1 MNKAKARA
9 FLKWAGG
16 KYSLVDEIKK
26 QLPEGRKLIEP
37 FVGAGSVFLNTD
49 YQQYLLCDINP
60 DLISL
65 YNIVKQRPQQFLEV
79 SQTLIV
85 ANNNQQE
92 RYYQLREEF
101 NSCSEPLRRAAL
113 FLYLNRHGYNGLCR
127 YNRSGGFNV
136 PFGKYDSPKC
146 PVDEMRF
153 FHKYFEGKE
162 VLFNSLSFEHES
174 LYSSLGEGDVL
185 YMDPPY
191 VPATETANFTSYATE
206 GFTHEQQVKL
216 SNIAEELSSKGVKVI
231 ISNHDVP
238 ITRELYKNAKIYG
251 IQVTRTISAKSSSR
265 KKASELIAVYG

>member
-1 MNKAKARA
+1 MNKP
-9 FLKWAGG
+9 FLKWAGN
-16 KYSLVDEIKK
+16 KFRV
-26 QLPEGRKLIEP
+26 LPHLIPHIGYPKTYCEP
-37 FVGAGSVFLNTD
+37 FGGSLSVALNNVADKYILNDINKDLVAIYNNINTD
-49 YQQYLLCDINP
+49 GENFIQYCKELFIPTNNTKEVYLDIR
-60 DLISL
+60 S
-65 YNIVKQRPQQFLEV
+65 QF
-79 SQTLIV
+79 
-85 ANNNQQE
+85 NNCTDMRE
-92 RYYQLREEF
+92 RARIF
-101 NSCSEPLRRAAL
+101 V
-113 FLYLNRHGYNGLCR
+113 YLNRHCFNGLSR
-127 YNRSGGFNV
+127 YNSKGGFNV
-136 PFGKYDSPKC
+136 PYGKYDSPKC

-162 VLFNSLSFEHES
+162 VSFNSVSFEDES